1 MTVEISTDPERL
13 DVDAVHRWLSEDAY
27 WALGRPREVVER
39 AIEHSLN
46 VGAYVDRV
54 LVGYARVVTDRATFA
69 WLCDVYVEPSHRGR
83 GVGSALLS
91 AVDEQLASYGV
102 GRALLATEDAHD
114 VYARFG
120 FAPLSH
126 PERWMDRSY
135 RDPTHP
141 DGEMRG
147 PAPTDVTPGSA
158 S

>member
-1 MTVEISTDPERL
+1 MTTEISTDPERL
-13 DVDAVHRWLSEDAY
+13 DVDAIHRWLSEDAY
-27 WALGRPREVVER
+27 WALGRPRSVVER

-46 VGAYVDRV
+46 FGAYVDGA
-54 LVGYARVVTDRATFA
+54 LVGYGRVVTDRATYA

-102 GRALLATEDAHD
+102 GRAVLATEDAHD

-120 FAPLSH
+120 YAPLTH
-126 PERWMDRSY
+126 PERWLARSY
-135 RDPTHP
+135 REPAHS
-141 DGEMRG
+141 DGEVRG
-147 PAPTDVTPGSA
+147 AAPTDVTPGSV

>member
-1 MTVEISTDPERL
+1 MTIEISTDPDRL
-13 DVDAVHRWLSEDAY
+13 DVDAIHRWLSEDAY
-27 WALGRPREVVER
+27 WALGRPRSVVER

-46 VGAYVDRV
+46 VGAYVDGA
-54 LVGYARVVTDRATFA
+54 LVGYARVVTDRATYA

-102 GRALLATEDAHD
+102 GRAVLATEDAHD

-120 FAPLSH
+120 YAPLTH
-126 PERWMDRSY
+126 PERWMARSY
-135 RDPTHP
+135 RDPTQP
-141 DGEMRG
+141 DGRG
-147 PAPTDVTPGSA
+147 RAAAPTDVTPGSA